1 MSETPATPA
10 TDDVEAHRAFAQW
23 DAKNDETST
32 TDDVEAHGFRAWDA
46 TTDEAGTDADDV
58 EAHLRRNV
66 HTTGGGEGDGDVQK
80 HLRSN

>member
-10 TDDVEAHRAFAQW
+10 ADDVEAHA
-23 DAKNDETST
+23 
-32 TDDVEAHGFRAWDA
+32 FRAWDA
-46 TTDEAGTDADDV
+46 TTDEAGTDGDDV

-66 HTTGGGEGDGDVQK
+66 HSTGGGEGDVDVQK